1 MDHWPR
7 HLSADEVQAALGD
20 EPFVVRGMWPGA
32 TRAEEPVFAE
42 AGAAAPRPS
51 PLRAGAAAN
60 LRAPA
65 AAPPQT
71 ASRTRRDGAASAAGA
86 TGARVSRGSGS
97 RRRRPARRRWS
108 LVLTCTGTALAG
120 GLVGVLLMPLPNA
133 PRRDLATA
141 APRAASGP
149 LILAVATPAAAS
161 LPFPAPAPHA
171 ADLVPEPA
179 APPWGLAVPPP
190 AGEAETTP
198 AAAPA
203 AGTPAPAAT
212 SATADA
218 PPRLSDPILAAALMG
233 RAESALARGDIAA
246 ARAFFV
252 RAASV
257 DPWSGQAL
265 IGVGK
270 TYDPG
275 FLSTLGVAGGLAA
288 PAEARHWYDRASRL
302 GDPAAAVLAGGLRE
316 AR

>member
-32 TRAEEPVFAE
+32 TPAEGWELAE
-42 AGAAAPRPS
+42 SGTAAPEPL
-51 PLRAGAAAN
+51 PLRAVAAAN

-65 AAPPQT
+65 VAPPQT
-71 ASRTRRDGAASAAGA
+71 ASHTRPGGAASAADA
-86 TGARVSRGSGS
+86 TGARVSRGDGS
-97 RRRRPARRRWS
+97 RRRRARRRRS

-133 PRRDLATA
+133 PWRDLATA
-141 APRAASGP
+141 APRAAPRAVPAP
-149 LILAVATPAAAS
+149 LMLAVATPATAS
-161 LPFPAPAPHA
+161 VPFPAPAPQA
-171 ADLVPEPA
+171 ADLAPEPA
-179 APPWGLAVPPP
+179 APWSLAATPPL
-190 AGEAETTP
+190 AEARTP

-203 AGTPAPAAT
+203 AGTPAT
-212 SATADA
+212 SAAA
-218 PPRLSDPILAAALMG
+218 EALPRLSDPMLAAALMG
-233 RAESALARGDIAA
+233 RADSALARGDIAA

-275 FLSTLGVAGGLAA
+275 FLSSLGVAGGLAD
-288 PAEARHWYDRASRL
+288 PAQARHWYDRASRL
-302 GDPAAAVLAGGLRE
+302 GDPAAEVLAGGLGEGR
-316 AR
+316 